1 MRIRGGGADC
11 PKVMSLLEHC
21 PNEVYQMDLVKT
33 KIKSEL
39 RNGLTYVRQE
49 SYAILGRD
57 MRCITVLQ
65 TKDTTHHFMN
75 EEKYY
80 RYHDSRGGK

>member
-1 MRIRGGGADC
+1 
-11 PKVMSLLEHC
+11 
-21 PNEVYQMDLVKT
+21 MDLVKT

-80 RYHDSRGGK
+80 RYNTAAIDYRPHAVRLEARMLARAKYWS